1 MCVHFEPFVV
11 GYKLTRVNLGSI
23 KNQSGGLDSG
33 IITSIELSSP
43 IHTIGSTLLRSHGI
57 IRPLQ

>member
-33 IITSIELSSP
+33 INTSIELS
-43 IHTIGSTLLRSHGI
+43 
-57 IRPLQ
+57 PLAASILPLERR

>member
-23 KNQSGGLDSG
+23 KNHSGGLDSG
-33 IITSIELSSP
+33 IITSIELSP
-43 IHTIGSTLLRSHGI
+43 PRRQHLAT
-57 IRPLQ
+57 